1 VASLV
6 TESADRRTDIRIDAS
21 AVDAT
26 PALDPSQKPQDF
38 TTGRARR
45 MLFSVMINAGAS
57 RRRTAQSPGVFPQ
70 AILVTGGDTGHRA
83 KH

>member
-26 PALDPSQKPQDF
+26 PALDPSQKPQI

-45 MLFSVMINAGAS
+45 MLFSVMISAGAS
-57 RRRTAQSPGVFPQ
+57 RRRTAQSPGVSPQ